1 MTTVTVRAS
10 RPYEVTIGRGLLD
23 TVGWQAAGQ
32 WKGRSAAV
40 VSDSTVAPL
49 YLNRVKDSLE
59 RAGFQVHSFVFPAGE
74 DQKNGGTYLKL
85 LEFLAARRLIALGG
99 GVVGD
104 LAGFAAATFLRGIG
118 FLQLPTT
125 LLAAVD
131 SSVGGKTAIDLTNGK
146 NLAGA
151 FYQPQAVLCDLDT
164 LDTLPA
170 EVFADGCAEVIK
182 YGMIGDPALL
192 ARLETVDFR
201 ADPEELVARCVAQKR
216 DLVEQDEFDTGAR
229 QLLNLGH
236 TLGHGVE
243 ACSGY
248 TVSHG
253 RAVAI
258 GMTLVTRAAVA
269 FGRCPAEVL
278 PRLRRLLERYGL
290 PDATAYSAQ
299 ALYEKTLSDKKRS
312 GDTISLVVPIAWGAS
327 QLVRIPVSEL
337 PAWIERG
344 LGL

>member
-1 MTTVTVRAS
+1 MRVVFMGT
-10 RPYEVTIGRGLLD
+10 PQI
-23 TVGWQAAGQ
+23 AADCL
-32 WKGRSAAV
+32 S
-40 VSDSTVAPL
+40 
-49 YLNRVKDSLE
+49 
-59 RAGFQVHSFVFPAGE
+59 
-74 DQKNGGTYLKL
+74 
-85 LEFLAARRLIALGG
+85 RLIADGFDLV
-99 GVVGD
+99 GVYTKPDMPKNRGMK
-104 LAGFAAATFLRGIG
+104 LAMSEVKEVALAAGLPVYQPATFRDDAAVEELRALRPDVIAVVAYGKILPQRVLDIPKLGCINIHTSILPALRGSAPAQWAILNG
-118 FLQLPTT
+118 LDETGVTAMYLS
-125 LLAAVD
+125 AGMD
-131 SSVGGKTAIDLTNGK
+131 EGDIIEIRKTPIEPLENST
-146 NLAGA
+146 
-151 FYQPQAVLCDLDT
+151 
-164 LDTLPA
+164 
-170 EVFADGCAEVIK
+170 
-182 YGMIGDPALL
+182 ALL

-290 PDATAYSAQ
+290 PDAAAYSAQ

>member
-1 MTTVTVRAS
+1 M
-10 RPYEVTIGRGLLD
+10 
-23 TVGWQAAGQ
+23 
-32 WKGRSAAV
+32 
-40 VSDSTVAPL
+40 
-49 YLNRVKDSLE
+49 
-59 RAGFQVHSFVFPAGE
+59 
-74 DQKNGGTYLKL
+74 
-85 LEFLAARRLIALGG
+85 
-99 GVVGD
+99 
-104 LAGFAAATFLRGIG
+104 
-118 FLQLPTT
+118 
-125 LLAAVD
+125 
-131 SSVGGKTAIDLTNGK
+131 
-146 NLAGA
+146 
-151 FYQPQAVLCDLDT
+151 
-164 LDTLPA
+164 
-170 EVFADGCAEVIK
+170 
-182 YGMIGDPALL
+182 
-192 ARLETVDFR
+192 
-201 ADPEELVARCVAQKR
+201 ARCVAQKR